1 MSEFSNLRSSF
12 LSLFRMI
19 MGDFDFASLEGVEP
33 TYAAFYF
40 IFFIVLVVL
49 LMLNMILAIVMKTYD
64 QVAQEVPKP

>member
-1 MSEFSNLRSSF
+1 
-12 LSLFRMI
+12 MI